1 MKRFLLAA
9 LVVLLTASSA
19 AAKTIFNFPPG
30 YSQDEFKKLST
41 DIGLSIS
48 YLPLAPAEP
57 LGGGILPHVDIG
69 VEATL
74 INIDRGEAY
83 WSKAASDIP
92 SAFMYPKLHVQLG
105 LPVVPID
112 FGFVYSSVP
121 DSDIKLTGG
130 EIKWAVLK
138 GSTISPAIAI
148 RGAYTKLDGVDVLD
162 LSTMSLDLS
171 ISKGFLM
178 LTPYAGIGQVWIKSE
193 EKDPDLTLNK
203 EDISETKGYVGLKLS
218 LLPVLNVVA
227 EADFAKVNMYTL
239 RLNLHF

>member
-1 MKRFLLAA
+1 MKKFIFAA
-9 LVVLLTASSA
+9 LVVLLTASPA
-19 AAKTIFNFPPG
+19 AAKTIFDFPTG
-30 YSQDEFKKLST
+30 YAQDEFKKLST
-41 DIGLSIS
+41 DLGLSIS

-57 LGGGILPHVDIG
+57 LGGGVLPHVDIG
-69 VEATL
+69 VEATT
-74 INIDRGEAY
+74 IKIDRNETY
-83 WSKAASDIP
+83 WSNAASDIP
-92 SAFMYPKLHVQLG
+92 SVFIYPKLHVQLG

-112 FGFVYSSVP
+112 LGFVYSSVP

-130 EIKWAVLK
+130 EIKWAILK

-148 RGAYTKLDGVDVLD
+148 RGAYTKLDGIDVLD

-193 EKDPDLTLNK
+193 EKDPNITLSK
-203 EDISETKGYVGLKLS
+203 ENISETKGYVGLKFS
-218 LLPVLNVVA
+218 LLPVLNIVA
-227 EADFAKVNMYTL
+227 EADFAKINMYTL

>member
-1 MKRFLLAA
+1 MKRFFLAV
-9 LVVLLTASSA
+9 LVVLLAASPA

-30 YSQDEFKKLST
+30 YAQDEFKKLST

-83 WSKAASDIP
+83 WSNAASDIP
-92 SAFMYPKLHVQLG
+92 SAFIYPKLHVQLG

-112 FGFVYSSVP
+112 LGFVYSSVP

-193 EKDPDLTLNK
+193 EKDPDLNLNK

-218 LLPVLNVVA
+218 ILPVLNVVA
-227 EADFAKVNMYTL
+227 EADFAKVNMYSL